1 MVFSLEGVVVLVV
14 ICYVLYVSIANIE
27 VNLKKR
33 QDVYE
38 RDVKTMVVNSSV
50 SAGFGVCVCVKDRPE
65 TAMSVN
71 MNILRYSVF
80 MMRGLKD

>member
-1 MVFSLEGVVVLVV
+1 VVFSLEGVVVLVV
-14 ICYVLYVSIANIE
+14 ICYVLYASIANIE
-27 VNLKKR
+27 VNLKKQ

-38 RDVKTMVVNSSV
+38 RDVKTMVKNSSV
-50 SAGFGVCVCVKDRPE
+50 SAGFGVYVKHRPE

-80 MMRGLKD
+80 MMRCLKD